1 MINTK
6 FLTYKIA
13 SFNDCTMDDL
23 FLVLVG
29 LLILNIP
36 LAIVFSAIGS
46 SLVGGKFSA
55 WFLGT
60 VILLVI
66 LNYKISIPLICRKIA
81 SLKQG
86 KEPMFLRLLLKK
98 QFGLQSSFVH
108 TEGIWVSKK

>member
-23 FLVLVG
+23 GLVLVG

-36 LAIVFSAIGS
+36 LAIVISAIGS
-46 SLVGGKFSA
+46 SLVGKFSA

-66 LNYKISIPLICRKIA
+66 LNYKVSIPLICRKIA

-86 KEPMFLRLLLKK
+86 KEPMFLRLFIKK
-98 QFGLQSSFVH
+98 KLGILGSFVH
-108 TEGIWVSKK
+108 TDGIWISKK